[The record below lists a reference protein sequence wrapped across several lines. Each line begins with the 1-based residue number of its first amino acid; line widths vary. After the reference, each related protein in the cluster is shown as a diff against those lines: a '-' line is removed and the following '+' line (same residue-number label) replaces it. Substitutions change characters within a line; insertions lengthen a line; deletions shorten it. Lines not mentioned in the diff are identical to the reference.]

1 MDRVP
6 SVDAST
12 GTTKGAAVDRIPR
25 IPPLGFA
32 GSVAIFGAG
41 ALLLFVAT
49 RVVIPALVS
58 ATGAERVVMWFVAA
72 SSVVFGPLLLCA
84 ALLLRREWRTVE
96 GWAWRARL
104 RLRPMDRGDWLWGL
118 AGLAAV
124 SVLTACIGAAL
135 AALGQVHRVQPPFM
149 VFAPLGPGRYWILAA
164 WLPFFAL
171 NIAGEEFLWRAVVL
185 PRQEVV
191 FGRRAWLVNGC
202 AWLLFH
208 AAFSWRV
215 LVTLLPIVLILP
227 AIAQHRR
234 STWPGVIIHTAFGVV
249 GFLTL
254 AFGLV

>member
-1 MDRVP
+1 
-6 SVDAST
+6 VDAST
-12 GTTKGAAVDRIPR
+12 GTTKGSAVDRIPR

-32 GSVAIFGAG
+32 GSIAIFGVG

-72 SSVVFGPLLLCA
+72 SSVVFSPLLLCA
-84 ALLLRREWRTVE
+84 ALLLRRERRTVE

-104 RLRPMDRGDWLWGL
+104 RLRPMDRGDWL
-118 AGLAAV
+118 
-124 SVLTACIGAAL
+124 
-135 AALGQVHRVQPPFM
+135 
-149 VFAPLGPGRYWILAA
+149 
-164 WLPFFAL
+164 
-171 NIAGEEFLWRAVVL
+171 
-185 PRQEVV
+185 
-191 FGRRAWLVNGC
+191 VNGG
-202 AWLLFH
+202 AWLLFQ

-254 AFGLV
+254 ALGSCDWTPRSMIINARREVAPASCR